1 MMLTYE
7 KHGPLIRD
15 ILIEEG
21 RALPIMA
28 ILQRLALKGAVDLKV
43 NTDAHL
49 YPSHPLRRDIAEI
62 VTKLYQNG
70 ELAAMDRPK
79 SVVEAARYVRIWDQ

>member
-1 MMLTYE
+1 MLTYE

-15 ILIEEG
+15 ILVEEG

-28 ILQRLALKGAVDLKV
+28 LVQKLALKGAVDLKV

-49 YPSHPLRRDIAEI
+49 YPSHPLRKQVSEI

-79 SVVEAARYVRIWDQ
+79 SAVEAARYVRVWEQ